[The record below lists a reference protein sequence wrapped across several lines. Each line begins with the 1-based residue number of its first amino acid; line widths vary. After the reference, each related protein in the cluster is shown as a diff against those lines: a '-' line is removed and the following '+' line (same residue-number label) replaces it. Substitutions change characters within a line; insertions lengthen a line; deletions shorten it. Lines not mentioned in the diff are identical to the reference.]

1 MADEK
6 LLTRP
11 TLIWLASSDTTTT
24 LPCQVAYMARQISWK
39 ANYSMIINEAED
51 AMDFSGWVTI
61 TNNSGKDY
69 QDASIKLIAGD
80 VRIIREAMP
89 RAMAD
94 SRLYFA
100 KGAGAANEAF
110 QEKSFQDFH
119 LYTLGRKSTI
129 NNKQVKQIQ
138 FIEPAENVK
147 LKKYYRVSADVANA
161 GEMTVQPDICFEFKN
176 KKDNSLG
183 IALPKGLIRVFK
195 EDTADGS
202 LEFVGESPI
211 DHTPKDE
218 DVEVSTG
225 EAFDIACEIT
235 TTKVDNRSRRIHNY
249 EKAFELRNHKDEA
262 AEVRVEFTYPVTA
275 NCEVSTKEQYEMP
288 RAGVIR
294 FTVNLKA
301 GEERKIEFAAE
312 LDYK

>member
-1 MADEK
+1 
-6 LLTRP
+6 
-11 TLIWLASSDTTTT
+11 
-24 LPCQVAYMARQISWK
+24 
-39 ANYSMIINEAED
+39 
-51 AMDFSGWVTI
+51 
-61 TNNSGKDY
+61 
-69 QDASIKLIAGD
+69 

-110 QEKSFQDFH
+110 QEKSLQDFH
-119 LYTLGRKSTI
+119 LSTLGRKSTI